1 MTRLV
6 RDRLTW
12 LVYGQLGLYG
22 YFLYGFGPVVPLL
35 RVEQGTSRTLAGLHG
50 TALAAGAVLT
60 GAVFPAV
67 VRRAGRGGAL
77 WLGVTGLVA
86 GVLLLVLGRAL
97 PVTLTATLLASVGGS
112 LVVNASTPV
121 LADHHGPAGPA
132 AISEANAVAAGMGL
146 LAPLAVGGA
155 VGAGWGW
162 RPGLAVTVLL
172 AAALA
177 AVAWRHRIRVP
188 RLAVP
193 AGGAPARL
201 PRRYWGA
208 WGVLVAVIAVEFSVT
223 LWASDELA
231 GRRGMAPAI
240 AATAVTAVVAGMLA
254 GRLVGGRLELRHPP
268 RQLLLGALA
277 LCGLGFAVF
286 WTAPWAWLAF
296 LGLAVTGL
304 GISLHFPLGISL
316 AIAAADGATDLATAR
331 ASYAAGLAVGVAPL
345 ALGALADRVGVHLAF
360 LLVPVLLAIAAAG
373 VRRAHRGPVAQA
385 VPAGRGGTT

>member
-50 TALAAGAVLT
+50 TALAAGAVLV
-60 GAVFPAV
+60 GALSPAV
-67 VRRAGRGGAL
+67 VRRSGRGGAL
-77 WLGVTGLVA
+77 WLGVGGLVA

-121 LADHHGPAGPA
+121 LADHHGLAGPA

-155 VGAGWGW
+155 VTAGWGW

-177 AVAWRHRIRVP
+177 TVAWRRRIRVP
-188 RLAVP
+188 RVAVP
-193 AGGAPARL
+193 AGGAPAHL

-223 LWASDELA
+223 LWASDELT
-231 GRRGMAPAI
+231 GRGVAPGMA
-240 AATAVTAVVAGMLA
+240 AAGVTAVVAGMLA
-254 GRLVGGRLELRHPP
+254 GRLAGGRLALRHPP
-268 RQLLLGALA
+268 RHLLLGALA

-286 WTAPWAWLAF
+286 WAAPWAWLAF

-373 VRRAHRGPVAQA
+373 VLRAHRGQVAQA
-385 VPAGRGGTT
+385 VPTG